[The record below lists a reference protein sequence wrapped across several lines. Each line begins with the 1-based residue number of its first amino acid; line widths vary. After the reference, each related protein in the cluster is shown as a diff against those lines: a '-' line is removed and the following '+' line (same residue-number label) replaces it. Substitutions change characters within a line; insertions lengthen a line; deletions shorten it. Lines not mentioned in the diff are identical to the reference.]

1 MPRTII
7 RPFTHSAFCKAIN
20 LPWPYQLPSSIFQN
34 CVQNLKKGKAEYH
47 VIIKGTCSLCTSC
60 GLQRGLPESD
70 PDRLH
75 LEHPLQSANGVGER
89 KDVLATCSGNCGK
102 NQTCQAI
109 QVPFALFHISGVI
122 HSLVLH
128 S

>member
-1 MPRTII
+1 MTP
-7 RPFTHSAFCKAIN
+7 
-20 LPWPYQLPSSIFQN
+20 
-34 CVQNLKKGKAEYH
+34 GKASVQTPDLDKESRATAPC
-47 VIIKGTCSLCTSC
+47 VRCSLCTSC

-70 PDRLH
+70 HDRLH